1 MQAAD
6 PASHANLYIHVRILL
21 GMIVGLGLTHL
32 LRHVARIVERPRA
45 HRIYSV
51 HLVWAG
57 FMFVYMLHFWWWEF
71 SLSHQAHWSFMLY
84 LYVTLYALLL
94 YLLCALVFPESL
106 AEGSGYR
113 DYYYDRRTWFFGLL
127 ALMFVVDVGDTL
139 IKGQPYAQQLG
150 PEYWVRNALYIVGSL
165 VAIATRNPRFHG
177 TFAVMALLYELSWIW
192 RRYEILA

>member
-1 MQAAD
+1 MQTDD

-45 HRIYSV
+45 HRIYGV

-71 SLSHQAHWSFMLY
+71 SLSHQSHWSFMLY

-127 ALMFVVDVGDTL
+127 ALMFVVDIGDTL
-139 IKGQPYAQQLG
+139 IKGLAYAQQLG
-150 PEYWVRNALYIVGSL
+150 SEYWVRNALYIVGSL
-165 VAIATRNPRFHG
+165 VAIATRSPRFHG
-177 TFAVMALLYELSWIW
+177 AFAVMALLYELSWIW
-192 RRYEILA
+192 RRYEILT

>member
-1 MQAAD
+1 MQTDD

-45 HRIYSV
+45 HRIYGV

-71 SLSHQAHWSFMLY
+71 SLSHQAHWSFMFY

-94 YLLCALVFPESL
+94 YLLMQQSMAGKGAAAMLLIMAITVIPVAGLIEQSL
-106 AEGSGYR
+106 A
-113 DYYYDRRTWFFGLL
+113 
-127 ALMFVVDVGDTL
+127 
-139 IKGQPYAQQLG
+139 I
-150 PEYWVRNALYIVGSL
+150 
-165 VAIATRNPRFHG
+165 AIAQMMGLGILIGTLVNRLAHALFPPLPVAGAAARVSGLGLVRSSRFR
-177 TFAVMALLYELSWIW
+177 SRS
-192 RRYEILA
+192 RR